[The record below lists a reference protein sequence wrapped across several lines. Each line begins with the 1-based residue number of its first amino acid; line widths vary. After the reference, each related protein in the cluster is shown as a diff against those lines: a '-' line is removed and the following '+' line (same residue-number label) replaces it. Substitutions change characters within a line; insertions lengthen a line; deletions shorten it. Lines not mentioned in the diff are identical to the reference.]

1 MAHADSYPE
10 RRNRLPE
17 SREANDTRQE
27 NEMSKH
33 LTKKRVV
40 LLAIAGSAAALAAG
54 AFAYF
59 TASGSGTGS
68 ATVGSAS
75 GIVLSSGA
83 VSGLFP
89 GGADVPATV
98 TISNP
103 GGGAQ
108 HVGTVSGSVA
118 DNSGCLGSWFQ
129 VDSVVYNG
137 TIAAGGSD
145 TASTNVRMV
154 DSGTN
159 QDVCQGKAMTV
170 NWSSN

>member
-1 MAHADSYPE
+1 
-10 RRNRLPE
+10 
-17 SREANDTRQE
+17 
-27 NEMSKH
+27 MSKY
-33 LTKKRVV
+33 LTKRRVIV
-40 LLAIAGSAAALAAG
+40 LAITAAAVAVATG

-75 GIVLSSGA
+75 AVNLSSGA
-83 VSGLFP
+83 VGGLFP
-89 GGADVPATV
+89 GGADVSVTV
-98 TISNP
+98 TIANP
-103 GGGAQ
+103 GSGAQ

-118 DNSGCLGSWFQ
+118 DNSGCLGAWFQ
-129 VDSVVYNG
+129 VDPVVYNA

-145 TASTNVRMV
+145 TATTKVRML

-159 QDVCQGKAMTV
+159 QDVCQAKSMTI

>member
-1 MAHADSYPE
+1 MK
-10 RRNRLPE
+10 RL
-17 SREANDTRQE
+17 
-27 NEMSKH
+27 
-33 LTKKRVV
+33 LTKKRII
-40 LLAIAGSAAALAAG
+40 LLAIAGAAAAIAAG

-75 GIVLSSGA
+75 AITLASGT

-89 GGADVPATV
+89 GGADVPVTV
-98 TISNP
+98 TITNP
-103 GGGAQ
+103 GSGAQ
-108 HVGTVSGSVA
+108 RVGTVSGSVT
-118 DNSGCLGSWFQ
+118 DNSGCLGAWFQ
-129 VDSVVYNG
+129 VDAITYNA

-145 TASTNVRMV
+145 TKSTNVRML

-159 QDVCQGKAMTV
+159 QDVCQGKTMTI